1 MMALLLFPNNQK
13 MTSTV
18 RITILYFASVKDV
31 TGIRME
37 SIDLSKDTSIRE
49 MLSKI
54 SLIYPKLKHIL
65 NIIQISV
72 NYKIV
77 DLNTILKE
85 GDEVALLP
93 PISGG

>member
-1 MMALLLFPNNQK
+1 MMLLLLFPNNQK
-13 MTSTV
+13 MTSIV
-18 RITILYFASVKDV
+18 RISILYFATVKDA

-37 SIDLSKDTSIRE
+37 SIDISNDTTIRE

-54 SLIYPKLKHIL
+54 SIIYPKLKHIL
-65 NIIQISV
+65 NNIQISV
-72 NYKIV
+72 NYRIV
-77 DLNTILKE
+77 DFNTVLKD

>member
-1 MMALLLFPNNQK
+1 

-18 RITILYFASVKDV
+18 RISILYFATVKDA

-37 SIDLSKDTSIRE
+37 SIDLSNDTSIRE

-54 SLIYPKLKHIL
+54 SIIYPKLKHIL
-65 NIIQISV
+65 NNIQISV
-72 NYKIV
+72 NYRIV
-77 DLNTILKE
+77 DLNTVLKE
-85 GDEVALLP
+85 GDEPALLP

>member
-1 MMALLLFPNNQK
+1 

-18 RITILYFASVKDV
+18 RISILYFATVKDA

-37 SIDLSKDTSIRE
+37 LIDLSNDTSIRE

-54 SLIYPKLKHIL
+54 SIIYPKLKHIL
-65 NIIQISV
+65 NNIQISV
-72 NYKIV
+72 NYRIV
-77 DLNTILKE
+77 DLNTVLKE

>member
-1 MMALLLFPNNQK
+1 

-18 RITILYFASVKDV
+18 RISILYFATVKDA

-37 SIDLSKDTSIRE
+37 SIDLSNDTSIRE

-54 SLIYPKLKHIL
+54 SIIYPKLKHIL
-65 NIIQISV
+65 NNIQISV
-72 NYKIV
+72 NYRVV
-77 DLNTILKE
+77 DLNTVLKE

>member
-1 MMALLLFPNNQK
+1 MMFLLLFPNNQK

-77 DLNTILKE
+77 DLNTVLKE

>member
-1 MMALLLFPNNQK
+1 
-13 MTSTV
+13 MTPTV
-18 RITILYFASVKDV
+18 RISILYFATVKDA

-37 SIDLSKDTSIRE
+37 SIDLSNDTSIRE

-54 SLIYPKLKHIL
+54 SIIYPKLKHIL
-65 NIIQISV
+65 NNIQISV
-72 NYKIV
+72 NYRIV
-77 DLNTILKE
+77 DLNTVLKE

>member
-1 MMALLLFPNNQK
+1 MMPLLLFPNNQK
-13 MTSTV
+13 MTAIV
-18 RITILYFASVKDV
+18 RISILYFATVKDA

-37 SIDLSKDTSIRE
+37 SIDLSDDTTIRE

-54 SLIYPKLKHIL
+54 SIIYPKLKHIL
-65 NIIQISV
+65 NNIQISV
-72 NYKIV
+72 NYRIV
-77 DLNTILKE
+77 DFNTVLKD

>member
-1 MMALLLFPNNQK
+1 

-18 RITILYFASVKDV
+18 RISMLYFATVKDA

-37 SIDLSKDTSIRE
+37 SIDLSNDTSIRE

-54 SLIYPKLKHIL
+54 SIIYPKLKHIL
-65 NIIQISV
+65 NNIQISV

-77 DLNTILKE
+77 DLNTVLKE

>member
-1 MMALLLFPNNQK
+1 

-18 RITILYFASVKDV
+18 RISILYFASVKDA
-31 TGIRME
+31 TGISME

-54 SLIYPKLKHIL
+54 SIVYPKLKHIL

-72 NYKIV
+72 NYRIV
-77 DLNTILKE
+77 DLNTVLKE

>member
-1 MMALLLFPNNQK
+1 

-18 RITILYFASVKDV
+18 RISILYFATVKDA

-37 SIDLSKDTSIRE
+37 SINLSNDTSIGE

-54 SLIYPKLKHIL
+54 SIIYPKLKHIL
-65 NIIQISV
+65 NNIQISV
-72 NYKIV
+72 NYRIV
-77 DLNTILKE
+77 DLNTVLKE

>member
-1 MMALLLFPNNQK
+1 

-18 RITILYFASVKDV
+18 RISILYFATVKDA

-37 SIDLSKDTSIRE
+37 SIDLSNDTSIRE

-54 SLIYPKLKHIL
+54 STIYPKLKHIL
-65 NIIQISV
+65 NNIQISV

-77 DLNTILKE
+77 DLNTVLKE

>member
-13 MTSTV
+13 MTSIV
-18 RITILYFASVKDV
+18 RISILYFATVKDA

-37 SIDLSKDTSIRE
+37 SIDLSKDTTISE

-54 SLIYPKLKHIL
+54 SMIYPKLKHIL
-65 NIIQISV
+65 NNIQISV
-72 NYKIV
+72 NYRIV
-77 DLNTILKE
+77 DFNTILKD

>member
-1 MMALLLFPNNQK
+1 MMPLLLFPNNQK
-13 MTSTV
+13 MTCTV
-18 RITILYFASVKDV
+18 RISILYFASVKDA

-37 SIDLSKDTSIRE
+37 SIDLSNDTSIRE

-54 SLIYPKLKHIL
+54 SIIYPKLKHIL
-65 NIIQISV
+65 NNIQISV
-72 NYKIV
+72 NYRIV
-77 DLNTILKE
+77 DLNTVLKE

>member
-1 MMALLLFPNNQK
+1 

-18 RITILYFASVKDV
+18 RISILYFATVKDA

-37 SIDLSKDTSIRE
+37 SIDLSNDTSIRE

-54 SLIYPKLKHIL
+54 SIIYPKLKHIL
-65 NIIQISV
+65 NNIQISV
-72 NYKIV
+72 NYRIV
-77 DLNTILKE
+77 DLNTVLKE

>member
-1 MMALLLFPNNQK
+1 MALLLFPNNQK
-13 MTSTV
+13 MTSIV
-18 RITILYFASVKDV
+18 RISILYFATVKDA

-37 SIDLSKDTSIRE
+37 SIDLSKDTTISE

-54 SLIYPKLKHIL
+54 SMIYPKLKHIL
-65 NIIQISV
+65 NNIQISV
-72 NYKIV
+72 NYRIV
-77 DLNTILKE
+77 DFNTVLKD

>member
-1 MMALLLFPNNQK
+1 

-18 RITILYFASVKDV
+18 RISILYFATVKDA

-37 SIDLSKDTSIRE
+37 SIDLSNDTSIRE

-54 SLIYPKLKHIL
+54 SIIYPKLKHIL
-65 NIIQISV
+65 NNIQISV
-72 NYKIV
+72 NYRIV
-77 DLNTILKE
+77 DLNTVLKD

>member
-1 MMALLLFPNNQK
+1 MMPLLLFPNNQK
-13 MTSTV
+13 MNSTI
-18 RITILYFASVKDV
+18 RISILYFATVKDA

-37 SIDLSKDTSIRE
+37 SIDLSNDTSIRE

-54 SLIYPKLKHIL
+54 SIIYPKLKHIL
-65 NIIQISV
+65 NNIQISV
-72 NYKIV
+72 NYRIV
-77 DLNTILKE
+77 DLNTVLKE

>member
-1 MMALLLFPNNQK
+1 MPLLLFPNKQR

-18 RITILYFASVKDV
+18 RISILYFATVKDA

-37 SIDLSKDTSIRE
+37 SIDLSNDTSIRE

-54 SLIYPKLKHIL
+54 SIIYPKLKHIL
-65 NIIQISV
+65 NNIQISV
-72 NYKIV
+72 NYRIV
-77 DLNTILKE
+77 DLNTVLKE

>member
-1 MMALLLFPNNQK
+1 M
-13 MTSTV
+13 STTTNI
-18 RITILYFASVKDV
+18 RITLLYFANVRDA

-54 SLIYPKLKHIL
+54 LLLYPKLKRML
-65 NIIQISV
+65 NIIHISV
-72 NYKIV
+72 NYQIV
-77 DLNTILKE
+77 SLNTILQD

>member
-13 MTSTV
+13 MTSIV
-18 RITILYFASVKDV
+18 RISILYFATVKDA

-37 SIDLSKDTSIRE
+37 SIDLSDDTTIRE

-54 SLIYPKLKHIL
+54 SIIYPKLKHIL
-65 NIIQISV
+65 NNIQISV
-72 NYKIV
+72 NYRIV
-77 DLNTILKE
+77 DFNTILKD

>member
-1 MMALLLFPNNQK
+1 

-18 RITILYFASVKDV
+18 RITILYFASVKDA

-54 SLIYPKLKHIL
+54 SYNLSK
-65 NIIQISV
+65 
-72 NYKIV
+72 
-77 DLNTILKE
+77 T
-85 GDEVALLP
+85 
-93 PISGG
+93 

>member
-1 MMALLLFPNNQK
+1 

-18 RITILYFASVKDV
+18 RISILYFATVKDA

-37 SIDLSKDTSIRE
+37 SINLSNDTSIRE

-54 SLIYPKLKHIL
+54 SIIYPKLKHIL
-65 NIIQISV
+65 NNIQISV
-72 NYKIV
+72 NYRVV
-77 DLNTILKE
+77 DLNTVLKE

>member
-1 MMALLLFPNNQK
+1 
-13 MTSTV
+13 MTPTV
-18 RITILYFASVKDV
+18 RISILYFATVKDA

-37 SIDLSKDTSIRE
+37 SIDLSNDTSIRE
-49 MLSKI
+49 MLTKI
-54 SLIYPKLKHIL
+54 SIIYPKLKNIL
-65 NIIQISV
+65 NNIQISV

-77 DLNTILKE
+77 DLNTVLKE

>member
-1 MMALLLFPNNQK
+1 

-18 RITILYFASVKDV
+18 RISILYFATVKDA

-37 SIDLSKDTSIRE
+37 SINLSKDTSIRE

-54 SLIYPKLKHIL
+54 SIIYPKLKHIL
-65 NIIQISV
+65 NNIQISV
-72 NYKIV
+72 NYRIV
-77 DLNTILKE
+77 DLNTVLKE

>member
-1 MMALLLFPNNQK
+1 MMPLLLFPNNQK
-13 MTSTV
+13 MNSTI
-18 RITILYFASVKDV
+18 RISILYFATVKDA

-37 SIDLSKDTSIRE
+37 LIDLSNDTSIRE

-54 SLIYPKLKHIL
+54 SIIYPKLKHIL
-65 NIIQISV
+65 NNIQISV
-72 NYKIV
+72 NYRIV
-77 DLNTILKE
+77 DLNTVLKE

>member
-1 MMALLLFPNNQK
+1 

-18 RITILYFASVKDV
+18 RISILYFATVKDA

-37 SIDLSKDTSIRE
+37 SINLSNDTSIGE

-54 SLIYPKLKHIL
+54 SIIYPKLKHLL
-65 NIIQISV
+65 NNIQISV
-72 NYKIV
+72 NYRIV
-77 DLNTILKE
+77 DLNTVLKE

>member
-1 MMALLLFPNNQK
+1 MN
-13 MTSTV
+13 STI
-18 RITILYFASVKDV
+18 RISILYFATVKDA

-37 SIDLSKDTSIRE
+37 LIDLSNDTSIRE

-54 SLIYPKLKHIL
+54 SIIYPKLKHIL
-65 NIIQISV
+65 NNIQISV
-72 NYKIV
+72 NYRIV
-77 DLNTILKE
+77 DLNTVLKE

>member
-1 MMALLLFPNNQK
+1 MMSLLLFPNNQK

-77 DLNTILKE
+77 DLNTVLKE

>member
-1 MMALLLFPNNQK
+1 

-77 DLNTILKE
+77 DLNTVLKE